1 MRSTPRAAELPRG
14 KGRTPKTPGI
24 ETLRRNL
31 AHLTAG
37 FVAVLVGYSSSVAI
51 VFQAAQAAGVSPEQ
65 WSSWLWAL
73 GLGMGLTCIGLSWW
87 TRAPI
92 LTAWST
98 PGAALLASSLGG
110 LSVSESVGVFVV
122 SSAFVAVTGLLGVFD
137 RVMQRLPAALASAM
151 LAGVLLRFGLDAF
164 RSLAS
169 DAWLVLTM
177 FVVYLLA
184 RRFDARLAVPA
195 ALIGGLGWLVIVKG
209 FLPASIAWQWA
220 TPVFITPSFTWSSTL
235 GVALPLFVVTMTSQN
250 VPGLAVLRANGYPTP
265 ISPLLR
271 VLGLTGIVLGPFGG
285 FQYNLA
291 AITAA
296 ICMSPDADP
305 DPAARYRAAM
315 WAGGF
320 YLVLGLLGAT
330 LGSLF
335 AVLPP
340 SFLMAIAGLALLPT
354 IANSLSQA
362 LLRAEERDAAIVAFL
377 VTASGISLA
386 GISSAFWGL
395 IFGLVASMVLRP
407 KAPA

>member
-1 MRSTPRAAELPRG
+1 
-14 KGRTPKTPGI
+14 
-24 ETLRRNL
+24 
-31 AHLTAG
+31 
-37 FVAVLVGYSSSVAI
+37 
-51 VFQAAQAAGVSPEQ
+51 
-65 WSSWLWAL
+65 
-73 GLGMGLTCIGLSWW
+73 MGLTCIGLSWW

-98 PGAALLASSLGG
+98 PGAALLANSLGG
-110 LSVSESVGVFVV
+110 LSVSESVGVFVL
-122 SSAFVAVTGLLGVFD
+122 SSALVAFTGFLGVFD

-164 RSLAS
+164 RGLAS
-169 DAWLVLTM
+169 NAWLVLAM
-177 FVVYLLA
+177 FVIYLVA
-184 RRFDARLAVPA
+184 RRFDARLAVPS
-195 ALIGGLGWLVIVKG
+195 ALLCGLGWLVVTKG
-209 FLPASIAWQWA
+209 FLPATIAWQWA
-220 TPVFITPSFTWSSTL
+220 TPVFITPTFTWSSTL
-235 GVALPLFVVTMTSQN
+235 GMALPLFVVTMASQN

-271 VLGLTGIVLGPFGG
+271 VLGLTGIALGPFGG
-285 FQYNLA
+285 FQYSLA

-305 DPAARYRAAM
+305 DPTARYRAVM
-315 WAGGF
+315 WAGAF
-320 YLVLGLLGAT
+320 YLALGFLGAT

-335 AVLPP
+335 AVLPS

-395 IFGLVASMVLRP
+395 VFGLVASVILRP
-407 KAPA
+407 KAQA